1 MFEPRVKAVLGPTNT
16 GKTHLAIT
24 RMLAHS
30 SGIIGFPL
38 RLLARENYDRMVAAK
53 GEQHVALITGEEK
66 IIPPEARWFACT
78 VEAMPLDRK
87 VEFLAVDEIQLCAD
101 PDRGHVFTDRLLHAR
116 GMVETM
122 FLGAETIRPLLQRL
136 VPRAEIETRPR
147 LSQLTYAGPAKLTRL
162 PPRSAVVAFSAG
174 EVYAIAEA
182 IRRRRGGCAVVMGRL
197 SPRTRNAQVALYQ
210 EREVDFLVATDAIGM
225 GLNMDVDHVAFASL
239 TKFDGH
245 RSREL
250 SAQEAAQIAG
260 RAGRGMRD
268 GTFGVT
274 ADCPPLSDEIVEKI
288 ESHQF
293 EPLQTLAWRNSA
305 LDFASPEALLE
316 SLAAPPPFAGL
327 AKGND
332 ADDHITLAALA
343 RMEDVRGLANSRSR
357 VALLWEA
364 CQIPDFRKLAD
375 ETHQNFCARAFK
387 HLAQDGHLPE
397 DWIASGIASCNSIE
411 GDLDTLMARLASIR
425 VWSFVAARNDWFRDA
440 ARFQGEA
447 REAEDRVSDAL
458 HERLTARFVDR
469 RAAHLMRKLDDGE
482 EELLSA
488 VTRRGEVVVEGHP
501 VGKISGFNFEAATEA
516 GAGEEER
523 KALLRAARRALKEEM
538 PRRVSLLE
546 ASNDDAFGLT
556 PLQRVTWTLPGSPP
570 PGSPGHEAAEIARLK
585 AGPSADKPLV
595 EPLNSEF
602 LDSAQRERVR
612 ARLATWLENTIKKAM
627 APLEAAETKAAED
640 SSLRGHLFRL
650 REYLGLVPGG
660 TEREITPELRAKL
673 KGIGVRAGRFALYL
687 PEMLKPRP
695 MALRAQLWALAAESA
710 VPPLPVGG
718 LVSIT
723 PPSNWPAGFAAQMGW
738 VLAGEVMIRLDVAE
752 RVAGELGHL
761 TRRAPALLPGDIA
774 SRLGVKAEAL
784 APALTALG
792 FRLLNAEPLPDEMFG
807 PPAPLMVAAR
817 REDHHRHGRHDHRGR
832 GQPGAGQGG
841 RGRERGGQGSGQGE
855 GRGANRPAPA
865 TAAEGE
871 NPAAAEVQ
879 GAEGQGAEGQGGQP
893 ASGTPDG
900 APRPR
905 DERPREGNRHGR
917 RDERHGK
924 GPGQGGDKERGE
936 RSGGDRPRGDRPQGD
951 RPQGNRQG
959 GDRPR
964 GDRPRGDRPFS
975 DRDRRG
981 GDREPRVFQIGG
993 KRDSGPDPDSP
1004 FAALAK
1010 LKLGK

>member
-343 RMEDVRGLANSRSR
+343 RDEDVRRLATSRSR
-357 VALLWEA
+357 VSLLWEA

-375 ETHQNFCARAFK
+375 ETHQNFCARVFK
-387 HLAQDGHLPE
+387 HLAEDGHLPE
-397 DWIASGIASCNSIE
+397 DWIASGIASCNNVE

-447 REAEDRVSDAL
+447 REAEDKVSDAL

-501 VGKISGFNFEAATEA
+501 VGRISGFNFEAATEA

-585 AGPSADKPLV
+585 AGPSPDKPLV

-612 ARLATWLENTIKKAM
+612 ARLATWLESTIKKAM

-673 KGIGVRAGRFALYL
+673 KAIGVRAGRFALYL
-687 PEMLKPRP
+687 PEMLKPKP
-695 MALRAQLWALAAESA
+695 MGLRAQLWALAAESA

-792 FRLLNAEPLPDEMFG
+792 FRLLNAEPLAEEMFG

-817 REDHHRHGRHDHRGR
+817 RDEHRHHPRHDQRGR
-832 GQPGAGQGG
+832 NQ
-841 RGRERGGQGSGQGE
+841 
-855 GRGANRPAPA
+855 
-865 TAAEGE
+865 
-871 NPAAAEVQ
+871 
-879 GAEGQGAEGQGGQP
+879 
-893 ASGTPDG
+893 
-900 APRPR
+900 
-905 DERPREGNRHGR
+905 
-917 RDERHGK
+917 
-924 GPGQGGDKERGE
+924 
-936 RSGGDRPRGDRPQGD
+936 
-951 RPQGNRQG
+951 
-959 GDRPR
+959 
-964 GDRPRGDRPFS
+964 
-975 DRDRRG
+975 
-981 GDREPRVFQIGG
+981 
-993 KRDSGPDPDSP
+993 
-1004 FAALAK
+1004 
-1010 LKLGK
+1010 

>member
-1 MFEPRVKAVLGPTNT
+1 MSHHDTQMFEPRVKAVLGPTNT

-66 IIPPEARWFACT
+66 IIPPEAKWFACT

-660 TEREITPELRAKL
+660 TEQEITPELRAKL

-723 PPSNWPAGFAAQMGW
+723 PPSNWPSGFAAQMGW

-792 FRLLNAEPLPDEMFG
+792 FRLLNAEPLPEEMFG

-832 GQPGAGQGG
+832 GQPGAG

-871 NPAAAEVQ
+871 NPAEV
-879 GAEGQGAEGQGGQP
+879 QGAEGQGGQP
-893 ASGTPDG
+893 ASGTTEG

-905 DERPREGNRHGR
+905 DERQREGNRHGR
-917 RDERHGK
+917 RDERYGK
-924 GPGQGGDKERGE
+924 GPAQGGNKERGE
-936 RSGGDRPRGDRPQGD
+936 RS
-951 RPQGNRQG
+951 G

-975 DRDRRG
+975 DRDRKG

>member
-343 RMEDVRGLANSRSR
+343 RDEDVRRLATSRSR
-357 VALLWEA
+357 VSLLWEA

-375 ETHQNFCARAFK
+375 ETHQNFCARVFK
-387 HLAQDGHLPE
+387 HLAEDGHLPE
-397 DWIASGIASCNSIE
+397 DWIASGIASCNNVE

-447 REAEDRVSDAL
+447 REAEDKVSDAL

-501 VGKISGFNFEAATEA
+501 VGRISGFNFEAATEA

-585 AGPSADKPLV
+585 AGPSPDKPLV

-612 ARLATWLENTIKKAM
+612 ARLATWLESTIKKAM

-673 KGIGVRAGRFALYL
+673 KAIGVRAGRFALYL
-687 PEMLKPRP
+687 PEMLKPKP
-695 MALRAQLWALAAESA
+695 MGLRAQLWALAAESA

-792 FRLLNAEPLPDEMFG
+792 FRLLNAEPLPE
-807 PPAPLMVAAR
+807 
-817 REDHHRHGRHDHRGR
+817 E
-832 GQPGAGQGG
+832 
-841 RGRERGGQGSGQGE
+841 
-855 GRGANRPAPA
+855 
-865 TAAEGE
+865 
-871 NPAAAEVQ
+871 
-879 GAEGQGAEGQGGQP
+879 
-893 ASGTPDG
+893 
-900 APRPR
+900 
-905 DERPREGNRHGR
+905 
-917 RDERHGK
+917 
-924 GPGQGGDKERGE
+924 
-936 RSGGDRPRGDRPQGD
+936 
-951 RPQGNRQG
+951 
-959 GDRPR
+959 
-964 GDRPRGDRPFS
+964 
-975 DRDRRG
+975 
-981 GDREPRVFQIGG
+981 
-993 KRDSGPDPDSP
+993 
-1004 FAALAK
+1004 
-1010 LKLGK
+1010 

>member
-1 MFEPRVKAVLGPTNT
+1 MSHHDTQMFEPRVKAVLGPTNT

-343 RMEDVRGLANSRSR
+343 RDEDVRRLATSRSR
-357 VALLWEA
+357 VSLLWEA

-375 ETHQNFCARAFK
+375 ETHQNFCARVFK
-387 HLAQDGHLPE
+387 HLAEDGHLPE
-397 DWIASGIASCNSIE
+397 DWIASGIASCNNVE

-447 REAEDRVSDAL
+447 REAEDKVSDAL

-501 VGKISGFNFEAATEA
+501 VGRISGFNFEAATEA

-585 AGPSADKPLV
+585 AGPSPDKPLV

-612 ARLATWLENTIKKAM
+612 ARLATWLESTIKKAM

-673 KGIGVRAGRFALYL
+673 KAIGVRAGRFALYL
-687 PEMLKPRP
+687 PEMLKPKP
-695 MALRAQLWALAAESA
+695 MGLRAQLWALAAESA

-792 FRLLNAEPLPDEMFG
+792 FRLLNAEPLPEEMFG

-817 REDHHRHGRHDHRGR
+817 RDEHRHHPRHDQRGR
-832 GQPGAGQGG
+832 NQPGRGPRQGG
-841 RGRERGGQGSGQGE
+841 ERGERSGG
-855 GRGANRPAPA
+855 GASRTAPA
-865 TAAEGE
+865 TTPEGEAPAAAEGE
-871 NPAAAEVQ
+871 A
-879 GAEGQGAEGQGGQP
+879 GQA
-893 ASGTPDG
+893 GTP
-900 APRPR
+900 AETPRPR
-905 DERPREGNRHGR
+905 EETPRPREERPRDGNRQGR
-917 RDERHGK
+917 QGHRDERHGK
-924 GPGQGGDKERGE
+924 GGPSAGGQGNKER
-936 RSGGDRPRGDRPQGD
+936 
-951 RPQGNRQG
+951 

-975 DRDRRG
+975 DRDRKG